1 MISATTSPKPP
12 LFWMTALSLLLAGSV
27 SALFASLWAPY
38 LTAGAGLGASLVY
51 ASFVG
56 AFVGAFVLRAI
67 LPRLAGV
74 AISYPWAVVAIGL
87 GSFVGNAATVV
98 AQTVTARHV
107 PVAVAPLVSANPLFV
122 LGGAALRLLVSYRV
136 IAFAGRA
143 AAGRYAGVIRP
154 RPPVDEWAD
163 SVDTRLR
170 GSDGLE
176 ADLVR
181 TQSAVAQT
189 CIDVSRSAAADIP
202 GRVVDALTE
211 LGTCAHMLRHVTP
224 PDPET
229 RAAVGQLLDGLER
242 FQSAL
247 TDIASDAAATGANHM
262 VTTGL
267 LWPSL
272 TDVSDHGS
280 LARYELDHADGL
292 ATIRDAF
299 ERLRSLGVV
308 RED

>member
-1 MISATTSPKPP
+1 MISATTSPRPP
-12 LFWMTALSLLLAGSV
+12 SFWMTALSLLVAGSV

-38 LTAGAGLGASLVY
+38 LTAGAGLGVSLVY

-56 AFVGAFVLRAI
+56 AFIGGIVLRAI

-98 AQTVTARHV
+98 AQTITARHV

-136 IAFAGRA
+136 IAFAGRDA
-143 AAGRYAGVIRP
+143 VGRYAGVTRT
-154 RPPVDEWAD
+154 RPPVDERAD
-163 SVDTRLR
+163 SVEPRPR

-181 TQSAVAQT
+181 TQSAVART
-189 CIDVSRSAAADIP
+189 CIDVSRSAADDIP

-211 LGTCAHMLRHVTP
+211 LGTCAHLLRHATP
-224 PDPET
+224 PSPET
-229 RAAVGQLLDGLER
+229 RAAVGQLLEGLER
-242 FQSAL
+242 FQNAL
-247 TDIASDAAATGANHM
+247 TDIASDAAATGSHRL
-262 VTTGL
+262 VQRGL
-267 LWPSL
+267 LYPSL
-272 TDVSDHGS
+272 ADVSDGGG

-292 ATIRDAF
+292 ATIRDSF
-299 ERLRSLGVV
+299 ERLRSLGVL